1 MKLIVMVAFIGLSMG
16 CASRAAPPAA
26 TVASA
31 GANPACA
38 DTQRAHE
45 RRQRELALRQQRMK
59 QYHARGLSPPE
70 NEAVLVRDLELSRMP
85 CAPVQPVEE
94 PVQPANEP
102 VQPLQSAEQFV
113 QPLPPADDESTD

>member
-1 MKLIVMVAFIGLSMG
+1 MKLIVMVAFIGLSLG

-26 TVASA
+26 TVASG

-70 NEAVLVRDLELSRMP
+70 NEAVLARDLELSRMP
-85 CAPVQPVEE
+85 CAPVEPVEA

-102 VQPLQSAEQFV
+102 VQPIQSAGEPV
-113 QPLPPADDESTD
+113 QPLPAADDQSTD